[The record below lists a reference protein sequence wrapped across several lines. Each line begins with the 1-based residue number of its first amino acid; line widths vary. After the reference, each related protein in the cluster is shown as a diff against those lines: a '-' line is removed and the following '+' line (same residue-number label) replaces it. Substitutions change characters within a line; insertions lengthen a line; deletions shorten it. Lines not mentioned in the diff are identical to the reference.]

1 MVPLDCCPYERPFEI
16 EFAGCPGYEPEVF
29 EPTTSQGKP
38 LPDILTC
45 RNLVMGSHGEHAE
58 HRYARCVLG
67 DAAARREKIRSQLI
81 AIRWLRYPAP

>member
-1 MVPLDCCPYERPFEI
+1 MVPLDCCPYERPFEV

-38 LPDILTC
+38 LPVILTC

-58 HRYARCVLG
+58 HRYARCGLG
-67 DAAARREKIRSQLI
+67 DAAARRERIRNQLT
-81 AIRWLRYPAP
+81 AIRWAR